1 MLWSSGAGSLPE
13 WAARAPVLGP
23 YGGTIVCDSGIQ
35 AWVCGVEGIRE
46 VCETILGVCLGER
59 A

>member
-1 MLWSSGAGSLPE
+1 LPE